1 MLNRRHWLTRSL
13 TAMGALAISPAQH
26 AFAAEKPI
34 ELKPN
39 VNHSLFRV
47 RMEMDLE
54 GNVNLPTNPLISR
67 KTETKLPVK
76 SEAVF
81 DYEERLLRPSGDKL
95 TSNVTVS
102 ERYYHDA
109 ESTNAIDRNSQ
120 KESLRDSVRH
130 AIVRRDLTPE
140 SIYAV
145 NDYMTQQEAELLRV
159 PASSITLDRV
169 LPNVPVVTGQK
180 YEVDRQSLVS
190 LLNLASIEE
199 SDVLGEIAEITAD
212 VARIQFRGKVSGSTD
227 GVPTVVRIVGKLT
240 FDRKLGTCTWL
251 AMAIHETREI
261 GKAEPGFDIAATIKM
276 VRQPLERTI
285 MLPAKPI
292 AIAMN
297 EPIPQ
302 DRLYTELTGKEL
314 GFTTLMDRRWRMM
327 SDVPGSAM
335 MRMIDNDR
343 SIAQCDL
350 RPLATLK
357 AGSQWTMEAFQ
368 ADVRRT
374 LDKPLKQ
381 LLEAEERL
389 SDSGLRVLRV
399 TAVGAVEGVPIQWVM
414 MHFSDD
420 SGRRMLVTFTMD
432 GESAATFAGSD
443 VQLANSLRFTEPTG
457 AAEEETAHVG
467 DETRHPSIAKS
478 NALKSDN
485 VQSASDI
492 RARSERR

>member
-13 TAMGALAISPAQH
+13 TAVGALALSPAQH
-26 AFAAEKPI
+26 AFSAEKPV

-39 VNHSLFRV
+39 FNRSLFRV

-81 DYEERLLRPSGDKL
+81 DYEERLLRPEGAKP
-95 TSNVTVS
+95 TSDATAS
-102 ERYYHDA
+102 ERYYHEA
-109 ESTNAIDRNSQ
+109 ESTNAVDRNSQ

-130 AIVRRDLTPE
+130 TIVRRDVTPE

-145 NDYMTQQEAELLRV
+145 NDYMTQQESELLRV
-159 PASSITLDRV
+159 PASSITLDRI
-169 LPNVPVVTGQK
+169 LPSTAVVTGQK
-180 YEVDRQSLVS
+180 YEVDRQALVS

-199 SDVLGEIAEITAD
+199 SDVLGEIAEITAEF
-212 VARIQFRGKVSGSTD
+212 AKIQLRGKVSGSTE

-240 FDRKLGTCTWL
+240 FDRKLATCTWL

-285 MLPAKPI
+285 MLPAKSAP
-292 AIAMN
+292 IAMN

-302 DRLYTELTGKEL
+302 DRLFTELTGNEL

-343 SIAQCDL
+343 SIAQCDM

-374 LDKPLKQ
+374 LDKQLKQ

-399 TAVGAVEGVPIQWVM
+399 TAAGAVEGVPIQWVM

-420 SGRRMLVTFTMD
+420 SGRRMLATFTMD
-432 GESAATFAGSD
+432 GDSAVTFAGSD
-443 VQLANSLRFTEPTG
+443 VQLANSLRFIEPSRT
-457 AAEEETAHVG
+457 ADNETAQVG
-467 DETRHPSIAKS
+467 DETDHPSIAKS
-478 NALKSDN
+478 NARKSDD
-485 VQSASDI
+485 VQSASDL